1 MLIDASEKN
10 MPVCIVIIFIFYLP
24 VTFFRNILLNRNVNS
39 EPIEIFYHIQWIYK
53 LVSSLCKTFIIKW
66 NNLFFQRINNYVF
79 HYKSAIRN
87 TLFIKKYIHCLTCNA
102 IFLGFSNVDYIFK
115 NMIYIFLNM
124 FFSKDSRFFVIKSLQ
139 QRQNEA
145 YNTKTG

>member
-1 MLIDASEKN
+1 MFSIINQRLEIHCSLKKN
-10 MPVCIVIIFIFYLP
+10 
-24 VTFFRNILLNRNVNS
+24 
-39 EPIEIFYHIQWIYK
+39 
-53 LVSSLCKTFIIKW
+53 
-66 NNLFFQRINNYVF
+66 
-79 HYKSAIRN
+79 
-87 TLFIKKYIHCLTCNA
+87 IHCLTCNA